1 MWFILAVFVVGLLLN
16 MVGFGLI
23 EPSVGDTDKETGSE
37 PISKKDHNPLTKDID
52 HIEGFDIASSSVK
65 S

>member
-1 MWFILAVFVVGLLLN
+1 MVGLLLN

-37 PISKKDHNPLTKDID
+37 PISKKDHNPLTKDIA